1 MLESLNSEDQYLWK
15 MAKCRQLQLF
25 SSLIYFHKCAHVFI
39 ICSILNE
46 TQERLFSSADESGIS
61 SAPADSK
68 EVTRLHPSTNV
79 LAVVIGDSPPHL
91 CS

>member
-25 SSLIYFHKCAHVFI
+25 SSLIYFHKCARVYNMQHI
-39 ICSILNE
+39 NRD
-46 TQERLFSSADESGIS
+46 TRLFSSADESGIS

-79 LAVVIGDSPPHL
+79 LVVVIGDSPPHL